1 MKNYLYHIKLF
12 TYRFLLLI
20 LVFSISRL
28 LFYLFNNS
36 YFDSIRFGELMK
48 ILFFGIRFDIS
59 ALYYFNLLFII
70 LSLIPGNFKSNK
82 YYQNILFFLF
92 LIINSLLLAT
102 NITDTKFFDF
112 EHKRL
117 TSDIFSSVWLGEDF
131 RTLLPQFIKDYW
143 YLILIWVLMC
153 FGLYKLYPKLAY
165 KKSIPEKIKLK
176 GLLSQTGIFILLMG
190 IGLILG
196 RGGFQLKPLRVIHAA
211 KYTSAKNIPLVLNTP
226 FTIMKT
232 IGVKS
237 FRVYKYYDKEKLD
250 SIYSP
255 ILEYDNS
262 EIKHAN
268 VVIIILESFSREYIG
283 ALNKGSGY
291 TPFLDSLME
300 NSLVFTRAFANGKR
314 SMEAMPS
321 IIAGLPALTDIAYIT
336 SRFSSN
342 KINSI
347 AGILS
352 NEGYYTAFFHGGKNG
367 TMGFDQ
373 FANIAGF
380 NDYYGMNEYP
390 YESDYDGNWGIY
402 DEEYLQYFAQK
413 ISKFQEPFFTSVF
426 TLTSHHPYEIPEKY
440 KTKFPVGTLNIHESI
455 GYTDYSLKKFFESAK
470 KTDWYNNTLFIITA
484 DHTAQAESSYYKN
497 KLGNYAIPI
506 IFYHPSDSAFIG
518 KSNIIAQQ
526 TDIFPTIMDYLAYDE
541 PFICFGNNLLND
553 SADHFTVNY
562 INGIYQIIKDD
573 YLLQFDGN
581 KPIAFYD
588 IKSDSLLQ
596 NNLIKNTVKL
606 QELETYLKAI
616 IQSYQEKLIE
626 NRLTVD

>member
-1 MKNYLYHIKLF
+1 
-12 TYRFLLLI
+12 
-20 LVFSISRL
+20 
-28 LFYLFNNS
+28 
-36 YFDSIRFGELMK
+36 
-48 ILFFGIRFDIS
+48 
-59 ALYYFNLLFII
+59 
-70 LSLIPGNFKSNK
+70 
-82 YYQNILFFLF
+82 
-92 LIINSLLLAT
+92 
-102 NITDTKFFDF
+102 
-112 EHKRL
+112 
-117 TSDIFSSVWLGEDF
+117 
-131 RTLLPQFIKDYW
+131 
-143 YLILIWVLMC
+143 MC

-165 KKSIPEKIKLK
+165 KKSITEKIKLK
-176 GLLSQTGIFILLMG
+176 GLFSQTGIFILLMG

-232 IGVKS
+232 VGVKS

-336 SRFSSN
+336 SQFSSN

-380 NDYYGMNEYP
+380 NNYYGMNEYP
-390 YESDYDGNWGIY
+390 HESDYDGNWGIY

-413 ISKFQEPFFTSVF
+413 MSEFQEPFFTSVF

-440 KTKFPVGTLNIHESI
+440 KGKFPVGTLNIHESI

-470 KTDWYNNTLFIITA
+470 KTDWYNNTLFIISA

-541 PFICFGNNLLND
+541 PFICFGNSLLNN
-553 SADHFTVNY
+553 STDHFTVNY

-596 NNLIKNTVKL
+596 NNLIEDTAKL

-616 IQSYQEKLIE
+616 IQSYQERLISNKL
-626 NRLTVD
+626 VK

>member
-28 LFYLFNNS
+28 LFYLFNSS
-36 YFDSIRFGELMK
+36 YFDSIRFVELMK

-82 YYQNILFFLF
+82 YYQNILFLLF

-131 RTLLPQFIKDYW
+131 RTLLPKFIKDYW

-165 KKSIPEKIKLK
+165 KKSITEKVKLK
-176 GLLSQTGIFILLMG
+176 GLFLQTGIFILLMG

-196 RGGFQLKPLRVIHAA
+196 RGGVQLKPLRVIHAA
-211 KYTSAKNIPLVLNTP
+211 EYTSAKNIPLILNTP

-232 IGVKS
+232 VGVKS
-237 FRVYKYYDKEKLD
+237 FHVYKYYDKEKLD

-255 ILEYDNS
+255 IVKYDDS

-268 VVIIILESFSREYIG
+268 VVIIILESFSKEYIG

-390 YESDYDGNWGIY
+390 HESDYDGNWGIY

-413 ISKFQEPFFTSVF
+413 TSEFKEPFFTSVF

-440 KTKFPVGTLNIHESI
+440 KGKFPVGTLNIHESI

-470 KTDWYNNTLFIITA
+470 KTGWYNNTLFVITA

-526 TDIFPTIMDYLAYDE
+526 TDIFPTIMDYLAYNE
-541 PFICFGNNLLND
+541 SFICFGNSLLND
-553 SADHFTVNY
+553 STNHFTVNY

-596 NNLIKNTVKL
+596 NNLIENTVKL
-606 QELETYLKAI
+606 QKLETYLKAI
-616 IQSYQEKLIE
+616 IQSYQERLIE